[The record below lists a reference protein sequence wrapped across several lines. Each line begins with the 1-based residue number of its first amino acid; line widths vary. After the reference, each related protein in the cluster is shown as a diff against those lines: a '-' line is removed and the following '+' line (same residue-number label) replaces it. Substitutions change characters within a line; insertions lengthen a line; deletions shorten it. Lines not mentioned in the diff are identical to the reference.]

1 MVVSGLHN
9 AGVGAPVL
17 ARAMERLRPVAVPVV
32 IGALLVGALALR
44 LPGITKPSIEQRET
58 QSAVRIRAWYLGEAH
73 GLPEWK
79 QRVLAELG
87 DRSRLIEP
95 PITDALTW
103 LQWRVAGE
111 NFWFPRLLSACYW
124 VLGGI
129 FLYLIG
135 SRLTTRE
142 GALVALAFYLTWPF
156 ATLHSRLFMPDAL
169 LVGSLLAAAFTVIR
183 YWEQP
188 SLRRLLVAG
197 AVSSAATVVKPGLA
211 ALYPVALF
219 VALAASH
226 RRLWTSIARGHLAL
240 YGALTAAAAA
250 VYYVWGTRIDD
261 FIWRFAS
268 SSRLTPELVLHGSWW
283 ERWWEA
289 VSFLLRFPQS
299 QTTLAILP
307 LAAAAAGV
315 AVAGR
320 RHARATLLGLAA
332 GYVAF
337 AVTFAYYV
345 SGNPYY
351 SLPLIPILAL
361 AIGVLA
367 GSLLER
373 AHGTIRIVLAGT
385 IVLIAAVAVYKS
397 AVMLGQGDPDPRI
410 ADYRRIGELT
420 GHTTRA
426 LVVDAQLSSPLA
438 YWGWVVGNDWELF
451 YDRPPPWARP
461 EQADFLIVVGGFGAD
476 ALKNHAG
483 LREYTRGLRV
493 FARTSDS
500 VVFDLRRRNSRG

>member
-1 MVVSGLHN
+1 
-9 AGVGAPVL
+9 
-17 ARAMERLRPVAVPVV
+17 VA
-32 IGALLVGALALR
+32 
-44 LPGITKPSIEQRET
+44 
-58 QSAVRIRAWYLGEAH
+58 
-73 GLPEWK
+73 
-79 QRVLAELG
+79 
-87 DRSRLIEP
+87 
-95 PITDALTW
+95 
-103 LQWRVAGE
+103 
-111 NFWFPRLLSACYW
+111 F
-124 VLGGI
+124 
-129 FLYLIG
+129 
-135 SRLTTRE
+135 
-142 GALVALAFYLTWPF
+142 FYL
-156 ATLHSRLFMPDAL
+156 
-169 LVGSLLAAAFTVIR
+169 
-183 YWEQP
+183 
-188 SLRRLLVAG
+188 
-197 AVSSAATVVKPGLA
+197 
-211 ALYPVALF
+211 VALF

-226 RRLWTSIARGHLAL
+226 RRLWASIVRGHLAL
-240 YGALTAAAAA
+240 YGVLTATAAAG
-250 VYYVWGTRIDD
+250 YYVWGTRIDD

-268 SSRLTPELVLHGSWW
+268 SSRFTPDLVLHGSWW
-283 ERWWEA
+283 ERSWDA

-373 AHGTIRIVLAGT
+373 AHGRTRFVLAGT
-385 IVLIAAVAVYKS
+385 IVLIVAAAAYKS
-397 AVMLGQGDPDPRI
+397 VVILGQRDPYPRI

-420 GHTTRA
+420 DHTTRA
-426 LVVDAQLSSPLA
+426 LVVDDQLSSPLA
-438 YWGWVVGNDWELF
+438 YWGWVVGDDWELF

-461 EQADFLIVVGGFGAD
+461 ERAEFLIVVGEFGAN
-476 ALKNHAG
+476 ALMNHAA

-500 VVFDLRRRNSRG
+500 VVFDLRSRNSRG